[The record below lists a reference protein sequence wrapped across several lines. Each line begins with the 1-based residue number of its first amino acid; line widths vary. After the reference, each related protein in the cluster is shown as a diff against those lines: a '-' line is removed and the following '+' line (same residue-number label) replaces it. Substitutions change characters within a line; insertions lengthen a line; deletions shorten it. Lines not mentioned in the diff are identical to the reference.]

1 VGRIATQES
10 DASDATPVREH
21 HAQILPSQSR
31 AFFIGKTLDRN
42 DLRTGYR
49 MPAAGVKDGAKPD
62 SWGVSSSLASSALC
76 ERPVAQG
83 PMKRLQPSVG
93 ACLASPS
100 SPSASASHSASSAGR
115 WNVRPARL
123 YQ

>member
-1 VGRIATQES
+1 
-10 DASDATPVREH
+10 
-21 HAQILPSQSR
+21 
-31 AFFIGKTLDRN
+31 
-42 DLRTGYR
+42 

-93 ACLASPS
+93 AYPASAGSPS
-100 SPSASASHSASSAGR
+100 GGFSRVSDARNSSMCMNPFYHSSFFLRNGFAER
-115 WNVRPARL
+115 TK
-123 YQ
+123 